1 MVKITDDMRE
11 IAGKTKG
18 WALATVSKEGIPN
31 VIPIGNGKVLSENEI
46 LLTDNFM
53 GKTIENIKANPD
65 KVAVSA
71 WDWDTVQGYQFK
83 GMARIETSGEVFEE
97 AVHMAKS
104 RAKARMTLLDAPRAK
119 AELVSR
125 TPRIEP
131 KAAVVITVKSIYIT
145 TPGPDAGKEVK

>member
-1 MVKITDDMRE
+1 MGNITDEMRE
-11 IAGKTKG
+11 IVGKTKG

-31 VIPIGNGKVLSENEI
+31 VVPIGNGKVVSENEV

-53 GKTIENIKANPD
+53 RKTIRNIKTNPD

-83 GMARIETSGEVFEE
+83 GTARIETSGEVFEE

-104 RAKARMTLLDAPRAK
+104 KAKARMTLLDAPRAK
-119 AELVSR
+119 AELISR
-125 TPRIEP
+125 TPQIKP
-131 KAAVVITVKSIYIT
+131 KAAVVITVKSIFIT
-145 TPGPDAGKEVK
+145 TPGPDAGKKVT